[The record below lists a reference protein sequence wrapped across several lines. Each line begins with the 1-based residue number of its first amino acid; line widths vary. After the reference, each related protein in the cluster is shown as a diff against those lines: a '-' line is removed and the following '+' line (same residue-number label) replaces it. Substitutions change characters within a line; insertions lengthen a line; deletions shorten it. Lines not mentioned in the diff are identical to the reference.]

1 MSLISLI
8 PSINLQTI
16 TFFTSN
22 PFGTV
27 QCSAVQCT
35 FLTTADF
42 ISEDGGFME
51 AATFQ
56 FRVSLFFSFTI
67 HFVIRIKMKKNFIII
82 DMIDCHY
89 QLGDILQYNVY
100 E

>member
-1 MSLISLI
+1 
-8 PSINLQTI
+8 
-16 TFFTSN
+16 
-22 PFGTV
+22 
-27 QCSAVQCT
+27 
-35 FLTTADF
+35 
-42 ISEDGGFME
+42 ME

-67 HFVIRIKMKKNFIII
+67 HFVIRIKMKKNFNII
-82 DMIDCHY
+82 DMIDIIDSHY